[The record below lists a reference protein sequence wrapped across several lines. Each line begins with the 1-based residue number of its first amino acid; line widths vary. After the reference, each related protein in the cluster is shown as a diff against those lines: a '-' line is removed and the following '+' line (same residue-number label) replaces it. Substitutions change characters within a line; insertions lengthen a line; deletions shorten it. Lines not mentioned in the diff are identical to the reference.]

1 MVKKFIYGDCKLIV
15 QPFFHLADHHAAGIM
30 AAIPQGRNVYRDI
43 FSNSTADFYHLIA
56 YQAQSFLLLQMGKIF
71 IVISKL
77 RSKSGKQQKIKNNES
92 ITQAVV
98 GSTNY

>member
-1 MVKKFIYGDCKLIV
+1 MGKKFIYGDCKLIV

-43 FSNSTADFYHLIA
+43 FSNSTAEFYHLIA
-56 YQAQSFLLLQMGKIF
+56 YQAQSFFAIAHLEDIYRHLQTEIEKW
-71 IVISKL
+71 KAT
-77 RSKSGKQQKIKNNES
+77 KIKNNES